1 MHTCSLFGHRDMWG
15 EDDFDEKLE
24 MAIGYAIENLGIWE
38 FWVGGYGKFDF
49 FASLALRK
57 MKKRYPNIRVILVL
71 AYLDKSF
78 DEVDKQFNKQ
88 TYDEIVY
95 PPLESV
101 PQRYAIVARNK
112 WMVDRSDYIIFY
124 VNCSFGGAV
133 KMLEYASK
141 KGKSYVNSGTKK
153 LPWRFC

>member
-24 MAIGYAIENLGIWE
+24 RAIGYAIENLGVSE

-57 MKKRYPNIRVILVL
+57 MKKRYPHIRLILVL
-71 AYLDKSF
+71 AYLDKPF
-78 DEVDKQFNKQ
+78 DEVDKKFNKQ
-88 TYDEIVY
+88 TYDEIIF

-101 PQRYAIVARNK
+101 PKRYAIVARNK
-112 WMVDRSDYIIFY
+112 WMVDRSDHIIFY
-124 VNCSFGGAV
+124 VNCSYGGAF
-133 KMLEYASK
+133 KMMEYAIA
-141 KGKSYVNSGTKK
+141 KGKSHTNIGTKNDPR
-153 LPWRFC
+153 L